1 MKMKNKH
8 KNIPIFIPHMGCPNM
23 CVFCNQRK
31 ISGKTCFDIDR
42 VRDDIESALSTIDPA
57 DEVEIAYFGGS
68 FTGIDRSLM
77 ISLLDIAE
85 SFIKRADDGRAG
97 IVGVRMST
105 RPDYISEEI
114 LDILDNYT
122 VSAIELG
129 LQSMDDEVLK
139 ATKRGH
145 TAIDAERAC
154 RMIKARGYYLVG
166 QMMIGLPA
174 SSMEKEI
181 YTANKLC
188 EMGCDGARIYPT
200 VVFRDTELGDMTE
213 RGEYSPIELEDA
225 IQRSVAALSV
235 LDENRVDCIR
245 IGLCASDNLLDE
257 SCVMGGANHPAM
269 GELVLGEL
277 YFYRMCEQ
285 IKNMSGGNEYKTA
298 EFEIPVGDTS
308 KLLGQRGK
316 NRERIKKLFGIEKI
330 KIAEKD
336 IDKIRLLSLS

>member
-31 ISGKTCFDIDR
+31 ISGKTCFDISN
-42 VRDDIESALSTIDPA
+42 VEEDIERALSTIDPA

-85 SFIKRADDGRAG
+85 RFIRRADDGRAR

-105 RPDYISEEI
+105 RPDYINGEI
-114 LDILDNYT
+114 LDILESYT

-129 LQSMDDEVLK
+129 LQSMDDDVLT

-145 TAIDAERAC
+145 TAADAELAC
-154 RMIKARGYYLVG
+154 RLIKERGYYLVG

-181 YTANKLC
+181 YTARKLC

-200 VVFRDTELGDMTE
+200 VVFYDTELGCMTE
-213 RGEYSPIELEDA
+213 RGEYTPLELEDA
-225 IQRSVAALSV
+225 VQRSAAALIE
-235 LDENRVDCIR
+235 LQRCGVDCIR
-245 IGLCASDNLLDE
+245 IGLCASDNLSDA

-277 YFYRMCEQ
+277 YFSRMCEQ
-285 IKNMSGGNEYKTA
+285 IERMSQGKEYKTA
-298 EFEIPVGDTS
+298 EFCVPYGDVS
-308 KLLGQRGK
+308 KLLGQRGR
-316 NRERIKKLFGIEKI
+316 NRERIKKRFGIEKI
-330 KIAEKD
+330 KITETD
-336 IDKIRLLSLS
+336 IDKIRLISLS